1 MMSQNI
7 LHKEGEVRIPSGCAI
22 SGIFSKSGKKV
33 NGREIIKSIATMHD
47 RSNGLGGGFAGY
59 GIYPQYPDAYAF
71 HVFYDDETAKERC
84 EKFLERHFDVINL
97 SKIPTRKVAAITN
110 EPLIWRYFVTPL

>member
-1 MMSQNI
+1 MKEANQMMSQNI

-47 RSNGLGGGFAGY
+47 RSNGLGGGFARDTAS
-59 GIYPQYPDAYAF
+59 IPNTPMPTPSMCF
-71 HVFYDDETAKERC
+71 ITMRTAK
-84 EKFLERHFDVINL
+84 
-97 SKIPTRKVAAITN
+97 PAAKNFWNGT
-110 EPLIWRYFVTPL
+110 LT